1 MKIFMFLLII
11 YVFIKTVSY
20 AIFEF
25 KTNKNKP
32 AATTIICV
40 ALGSSILASTMIYI
54 R

>member
-11 YVFIKTVSY
+11 YVFIKTISY
-20 AIFEF
+20 GIFEL

-32 AATTIICV
+32 GAITIICV
-40 ALGSSILASTMIYI
+40 ALGSSILASIMLYI